1 MLKKQT
7 KKVLLRCFKIMF
19 LLLCCATGLYAQD
32 TGNITV
38 IVESAKGETLPG
50 ASVSL
55 SNTSKTFAKASV
67 SDDKGM
73 AQFSGLPKNTDYC
86 LSVSFVGMETQNR
99 CGYTVKVGQKV
110 TIVVK
115 LEESNSQQMDE
126 VVVVGYGTQKKENLT
141 GSVGVIR
148 EGQIAGRPVT
158 QTSQALTGLSPG
170 VYINANTGEPG
181 NDQANIRIRG
191 TGTLNDANPLILID
205 GIEGPLDNINP
216 SDISSVSILKDASS
230 AAIYGS
236 RAANGVILVTTKRGK
251 IGQKTAISYNL
262 YSGIS
267 TPTVLPKMVTD
278 NAEYLRLY
286 REAQANGGSKVSYT
300 DADIERYSKL
310 PSTDWIDVIFRDAA
324 PITQHALS
332 VNGGTEKVSYLF
344 SSAYLDQAGLLD
356 GDQKYRR
363 FNSRLNMDMKIAEKL
378 EGGISFSYSR
388 GKSSLASQQVLGE
401 LTGKGSLAFEG
412 GLTQHPLTPVYD
424 SEGRYAGPE
433 EALGLRADRASG
445 RAILDHQ
452 NTEALNSDLLG
463 SAFLSYEIFKDF
475 KLKGTVA
482 FNSQTRHT
490 EDSNSEFKQYDW
502 LSGKQLSVSNP
513 GSTFTDVQS
522 SKFNVTSWLQAT
534 YERKIGKH
542 YLKGLAGFNQESSE
556 QQSNLLAQTGFATPS
571 QIIYGKGSQTTAI
584 TGTKG
589 EWALR
594 SFFGRLNYS
603 FDNKYLLEAN
613 IRRDGSSRFGKNN
626 RWAIFPS
633 FSGGWVASNEEFW
646 NKSIINYFK
655 LRGSWGKLGNQNTA
669 LYPFA
674 SQVSLENNY
683 VLGSGQV
690 SGAALATLGNPDLK
704 WETTT
709 TTDIGIEMG
718 FFNSKLTIEADYFNK
733 RTDDILTELSN
744 PLVTGVVNPTIVNAA
759 SVENKGVEGM
769 FNYRDHIGAVTVG
782 IGANVTYINNK
793 VLAINPALSGSDD
806 RVEISSINNIYLI
819 RGESINSIYGYITEG
834 IFQHAEEIKGAADH
848 SLFGTPAPGD
858 FKIQDTDGDGKIT
871 EKDRVVMGNRQPK
884 WLYGFN
890 LSAGYKGFD
899 FSALFQGIGKAD
911 AFISRLNGPFP
922 RAGIREVWED
932 RWTAEN
938 PSTTMPRLWVDR
950 NGYNGKTVES
960 LPSSFWVQHR
970 DYLRLKNIQLGYT
983 FSKTTLKRLPVQSIR
998 IYVNGQNL
1006 WTKTKFKDFDPERL
1020 DTEAYVTTSLP
1031 QAKIITGG
1039 INVIF

>member
-1 MLKKQT
+1 MLKNRT
-7 KKVLLRCFKIMF
+7 KKVLIKCLKIMI
-19 LLLCCATGLYAQD
+19 LLLFLSPELYAQD
-32 TGNITV
+32 AGNITV
-38 IVESAKGETLPG
+38 IVQSAKGESLPG
-50 ASVSL
+50 ASVNL
-55 SNTSKTFAKASV
+55 THASKTFSRASV
-67 SDDKGM
+67 SDSKGM
-73 AQFSGLPKNTDYC
+73 TLFSALPKDTDYC
-86 LSVSFVGMETQNR
+86 LSVSFIGMETQTR
-99 CGYTVKVGQKV
+99 CGYVVKEGQKV
-110 TIVVK
+110 TVVVK
-115 LEESNSQQMDE
+115 LEDSKSRQMDE

-158 QTSQALTGLSPG
+158 QTSQALAGLSPG

-251 IGQKTAISYNL
+251 LDQKTGISYNF

-267 TPTVLPKMVTD
+267 TPTVLPEMVTD

-286 REAQANGGSKVSYT
+286 REAQKNGGSTVAYT

-324 PITQHALS
+324 PISQHSIS
-332 VNGGTEKVSYLF
+332 VNGGGERVSYLF

-356 GDQKYRR
+356 GDQNYKR
-363 FNSRLNMDMKIAEKL
+363 FNSRLNMDMKISEKL
-378 EGGISFSYSR
+378 SGGLSFSYSR

-412 GLTQHPLTPVYD
+412 GLTQHPMTPVYD
-424 SEGRYAGPE
+424 AQGRYAGPE
-433 EALGLRADRASG
+433 NSLGLRNDRASG
-445 RAILDHQ
+445 RAILDNQ
-452 NTEALNSDLLG
+452 STGALNNDLLG
-463 SAFLSYEIFKDF
+463 SAFLSYEVIKD
-475 KLKGTVA
+475 LKIRGTVA
-482 FNSQTRHT
+482 FNNQTRHT
-490 EDSNSEFKQYDW
+490 EDANSEFKQYDW
-502 LSGKQLSVSNP
+502 VTGTQLSVANP

-522 SKFNVTSWLQAT
+522 SKFNVTSFLQAT
-534 YERKIGKH
+534 YEKNFGKH
-542 YLKGLAGFNQESSE
+542 YFKGLAGFNQETSE
-556 QQSNLLAQTGFATPS
+556 QQSNLLSQTGFATPS

-584 TGTKG
+584 SGTKG

-626 RWAIFPS
+626 RWATFPS
-633 FSGGWVASNEEFW
+633 FSGGWIASNEEFW
-646 NKSIINYFK
+646 NKKILNYLK
-655 LRGSWGKLGNQNTA
+655 IRGSWGKLGNQNTA

-683 VLGSGQV
+683 VLGTGQV

-709 TTDIGIEMG
+709 TTDIGVEMG
-718 FFNSKLTIEADYFNK
+718 FFNSRLTIEADYFNK
-733 RTDDILTELSN
+733 RTDDILTQLKN
-744 PLVTGVVNPTIVNAA
+744 PLVTGVVNATIVNAA

-769 FNYRDHIGAVTVG
+769 FNYKDHIGAVSIG
-782 IGANVTYINNK
+782 FGANITYIKNK
-793 VLAINPALSGSDD
+793 VLAINPALSGGDD
-806 RVEISSINNIYLI
+806 RVEISAINNIYLI
-819 RGESINSIYGYITEG
+819 RGESINAMYGYVTEG
-834 IFQHAEEIKGAADH
+834 IFQNAAEIKAAADH
-848 SLFGTPAPGD
+848 SLFGTPSPGD
-858 FKIQDTDGDGKIT
+858 FKIQDTDHDGKIT

-899 FSALFQGIGKAD
+899 FAALFQGIGKAD

-922 RAGIREVWED
+922 RAGIRKFWED
-932 RWTAEN
+932 RWTPEN
-938 PSTTMPRLWVDR
+938 PSTTMPRLWQDR

-970 DYLRLKNIQLGYT
+970 DYLRLKNIQIGYT
-983 FSKTTLKRLPVQSIR
+983 FTKNNLKRLPIQSIR
-998 IYVNGQNL
+998 IYANGQNL

-1039 INVIF
+1039 INVTF